1 MKKLFIS
8 LFCLSS
14 SLSLAHEEGAFSP
27 SEFYSGGKNAIIM
40 AHFGTTHNDTR
51 EKTIN
56 AINKKANNAFNKKA
70 DVFEVYTSRIVA
82 KRVREKEGIT
92 KLNTTEL
99 LNKLHKEGYTNVII
113 QPTNIIDGV
122 EMDAIKQ
129 EVSNFSKD
137 FKDIRVGN
145 ALLTTPEQ
153 YEKVLNI
160 ISKTVGNIDKN
171 QAIVLVGHGSYDP
184 GNSAYCMLD
193 YMAKDMNLPIYVGT
207 IEGYPTMD
215 TMVKQLKKDNKSEI
229 ILMPLMFVAG
239 DHAKNDIAGDWKKE
253 LEKKGFKVTPKI
265 LPLGEIEDI
274 QNMYIENIKYLEHNK
289 PIDILVKKDGY
300 SK

>member
-14 SLSLAHEEGAFSP
+14 TLSLAHEEGAFAP

-40 AHFGTTHNDTR
+40 AHFGTTHSDTR

-99 LNKLHKEGYTNVII
+99 LNKLHQEGYTNVII

-122 EMDAIKQ
+122 EMDAIKK
-129 EVSNFSKD
+129 EASNFSKE

-160 ISKTVGNIDKN
+160 ISKTVGNINKN
-171 QAIVLVGHGSYDP
+171 QAIVLVGHGSYDS

-253 LEKKGFKVTPKI
+253 LEEKGFKVTPKI
-265 LPLGEIEDI
+265 LPLGEIPEV
-274 QNMYIENIKYLEHNK
+274 QNMYIENVKYLEHNK
-289 PIDILVKKDGY
+289 PVDILVKKDSY

>member
-14 SLSLAHEEGAFSP
+14 SLLLASEEGAFTP
-27 SEFYSGGKNAIIM
+27 SEFYSGGKNAVIM
-40 AHFGTTHNDTR
+40 AHFGTTHKDTR

-56 AINKKANNAFNKKA
+56 TINQKATDAFKGKA

-82 KRVREKEGIT
+82 KRIKEKEGIT

-99 LNKLHKEGYTNVII
+99 LNKLNKEGYTNIII
-113 QPTNIIDGV
+113 QPTNVIDGV
-122 EMDAIKQ
+122 EMDAIKK
-129 EVSNFSKD
+129 EASNFSKK

-160 ISKTVGNIDKN
+160 ISKTVGTLNKN

-193 YMAKDMNLPIYVGT
+193 YMAKDMGLSIYVGT

-253 LEKKGFKVTPKI
+253 LEEKGFKVTPKL
-265 LPLGEIEDI
+265 LPLGEIPEI
-274 QNMYIENIKYLEHNK
+274 QNMYVENAKYLEHNK
-289 PIDILVKKDGY
+289 PIDILEKKDEY